1 MQFVPYEDFL
11 GVGLY
16 NGKTIDGLICSN
28 LYKGFQSMIIPGA
41 GEANFDSF
49 EVNVFQTKKQRGE
62 DEVHKLLDKVNLI
75 VKIIV

>member
-1 MQFVPYEDFL
+1 
-11 GVGLY
+11 
-16 NGKTIDGLICSN
+16 
-28 LYKGFQSMIIPGA
+28 MIIPGA